1 MDLRDTGLEASD
13 RSGDMENMGGFDFAE
28 TAEWH

>member
-1 MDLRDTGLEASD
+1 MDLRDTGLSASD
-13 RSGDMENMGGFDFAE
+13 RSGDIDQLGADLAE